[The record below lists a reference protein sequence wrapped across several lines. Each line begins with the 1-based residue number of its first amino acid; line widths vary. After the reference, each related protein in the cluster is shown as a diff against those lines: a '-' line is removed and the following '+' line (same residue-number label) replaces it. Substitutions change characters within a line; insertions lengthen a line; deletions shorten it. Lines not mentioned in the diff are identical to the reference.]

1 MCLQTVNINHGGSL
15 YSLSVPLQVRVRVR
29 GPKTMNSTRPQHQY
43 LDAKAELVLSLL
55 GKDLCLVL
63 CRCGLVCLVGGYG
76 AGVIEM
82 LLMMSGD
89 VEPNPGPSEFLTIP
103 IAS

>member
-1 MCLQTVNINHGGSL
+1 
-15 YSLSVPLQVRVRVR
+15 
-29 GPKTMNSTRPQHQY
+29 MNSTRPQQQQC

-55 GKDLCLVL
+55 GKDLCPVL
-63 CRCGLVCLVGGYG
+63 CRCGRVCLLGSYS

-89 VEPNPGPSEFLTIP
+89 VEPNPGPSE
-103 IAS
+103 

>member
-1 MCLQTVNINHGGSL
+1 MNINHGGLL
-15 YSLSVPLQVRVRVR
+15 YSLTLLPLQVRVRVR
-29 GPKTMNSTRPQHQY
+29 GPKAINSTRPQQQQC
-43 LDAKAELVLSLL
+43 LGAKAELVLSLL

-63 CRCGLVCLVGGYG
+63 CRCGRVCLLGGYG

-89 VEPNPGPSEFLTIP
+89 VEPNPGPSECLIL
-103 IAS
+103 

>member
-1 MCLQTVNINHGGSL
+1 
-15 YSLSVPLQVRVRVR
+15 
-29 GPKTMNSTRPQHQY
+29 MNSTRPQQQC
-43 LDAKAELVLSLL
+43 LDAKAELVLSLHL

-63 CRCGLVCLVGGYG
+63 CRCGLVCLRGGYG